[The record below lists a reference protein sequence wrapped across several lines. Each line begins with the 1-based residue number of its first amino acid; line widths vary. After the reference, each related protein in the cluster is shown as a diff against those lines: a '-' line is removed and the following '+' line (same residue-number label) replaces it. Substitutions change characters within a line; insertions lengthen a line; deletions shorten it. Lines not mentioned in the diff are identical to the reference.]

1 MKCLNIKR
9 IGWLAVLG
17 FTLLPLSFVA
27 TNAQSGNE
35 GVYIIYDS
43 SNSMWGALPD
53 TSRKYEAARSAMRDL
68 VGRDFGGRDVA
79 LRMYGHR
86 RKNDCSDS
94 QLVVPW
100 SQPGDV
106 AGDMVAAMEAAR
118 PTAARRSISAC
129 ARLWTT
135 LAAAKVRSFSSATA
149 SKAATPIPA
158 PW

>member
-1 MKCLNIKR
+1 MKVLNIKR
-9 IGWLAVLG
+9 IGWLIVLG
-17 FTLLPLSFVA
+17 FTLLPLSFAV

-53 TSRKYEAARSAMRDL
+53 TSRKYEAARSAMREL

-100 SQPGDV
+100 SQPDNV
-106 AGDMVAAMEAAR
+106 AGDMVAFGTIANKPNVSNYITDKFLMLVKNNE
-118 PTAARRSISAC
+118 
-129 ARLWTT
+129 T
-135 LAAAKVRSFSSATA
+135 LRDFSLMSRV
-149 SKAATPIPA
+149 
-158 PW
+158 